1 MDTWVS
7 THLLVEYA
15 FWSFNFYVCIYFIF
29 RILET
34 SQRLLHLI
42 AQPWNWSLTSL
53 MLTATWHTAYR
64 CSSAVIL
71 HLSIYFFL
79 LLLLSKQ
86 IFWLLFVVVFAPPLF
101 QIVCD
106 WTDYDERMK
115 KLVSIVADQL
125 EKNRLP
131 SVHPHHSMLYPLS
144 HSFRKAIAERHGNL
158 CLDKVDKMIKASKAL
173 IYILGGWKVA
183 GDGSACRVW
192 GR

>member
-7 THLLVEYA
+7 TRLLVEYA

-71 HLSIYFFL
+71 HLSIFFFFFYFCCYQNKFSDYFL
-79 LLLLSKQ
+79 LLFLPPTFSDCVWLDRLWWADEKACEHCGRPTGEEPLALS
-86 IFWLLFVVVFAPPLF
+86 APTPQHAVSALSQLPQGHCWAPRKPLPG
-101 QIVCD
+101 QG
-106 WTDYDERMK
+106 RQN
-115 KLVSIVADQL
+115 DQ
-125 EKNRLP
+125 
-131 SVHPHHSMLYPLS
+131 
-144 HSFRKAIAERHGNL
+144 
-158 CLDKVDKMIKASKAL
+158 SK
-173 IYILGGWKVA
+173 
-183 GDGSACRVW
+183 
-192 GR
+192 

>member
-1 MDTWVS
+1 MYFHTNLIKNWAMDTWVS
-7 THLLVEYA
+7 TRLLVEYA

-86 IFWLLFVVVFAPPLF
+86 IFWLLFVVVFAPHFFRLCVTG
-101 QIVCD
+101 QI
-106 WTDYDERMK
+106 MM
-115 KLVSIVADQL
+115 S
-125 EKNRLP
+125 
-131 SVHPHHSMLYPLS
+131 
-144 HSFRKAIAERHGNL
+144 
-158 CLDKVDKMIKASKAL
+158 
-173 IYILGGWKVA
+173 GWKSLWA
-183 GDGSACRVW
+183 LWQTNWRRTACPQCTHTTACCIRSLTASARPLLSATETFAW
-192 GR
+192 TR